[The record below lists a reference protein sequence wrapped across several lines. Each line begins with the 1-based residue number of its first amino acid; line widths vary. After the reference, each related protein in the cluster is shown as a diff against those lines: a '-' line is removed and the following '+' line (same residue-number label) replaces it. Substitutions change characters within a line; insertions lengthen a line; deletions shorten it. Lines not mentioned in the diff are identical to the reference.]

1 MARKKSKA
9 SPAHK
14 RASGSPWRKLIAVAI
29 SRPVMSC
36 PSSVVTT
43 VLRSGGG
50 MQTESRPSFE
60 LRSQQFFHM
69 PQPLKL
75 SIHEDAQGKTT
86 FDVGQIKSVGIKN
99 IGNVQ
104 SHQINTLFGSRSH
117 VVHFVNG
124 GVLQFAYNAKNEL
137 IELAGAKL
145 TLHMSRLQLGEVLF
159 DVYVEGKGDL
169 A

>member
-1 MARKKSKA
+1 
-9 SPAHK
+9 
-14 RASGSPWRKLIAVAI
+14 
-29 SRPVMSC
+29 
-36 PSSVVTT
+36 
-43 VLRSGGG
+43 
-50 MQTESRPSFE
+50 
-60 LRSQQFFHM
+60 M

-75 SIHEDAQGKTT
+75 AIHEDAQGKCT

-137 IELAGAKL
+137 IELTASKL
-145 TLHMSRLQLGEVLF
+145 TMRLSKSGTAIF
-159 DVYVEGKGDL
+159 DVFEDCESGLG
-169 A
+169 